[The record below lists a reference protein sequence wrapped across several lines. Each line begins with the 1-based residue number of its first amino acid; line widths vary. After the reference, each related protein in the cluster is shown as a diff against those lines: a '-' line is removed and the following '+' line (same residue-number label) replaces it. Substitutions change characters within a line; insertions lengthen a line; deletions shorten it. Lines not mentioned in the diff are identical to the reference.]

1 MENDTDKKP
10 DYGQIRMQSRNA
22 TRQRHASMEICH
34 RRVKINKRKTSKT
47 SIKKLYEL
55 GWATNYHHNYLLTCT
70 KNGATYSDISKIE
83 TYKDKNAEITEY
95 VPVWIADHYE
105 PRDISILTRHIKD
118 ENAKELKANIKS
130 LHTHKENGRKVGAI
144 RYSSGPRST
153 HLKEYGVDYKLLP
166 SKNSHKKN
174 RYVTIAK
181 VGRFPVTGG
190 ENIPD
195 DMELASAV
203 ILFEENEDIYIDIT
217 GYRPAGTRE
226 CERNERRNRRS
237 IVPKPTCGIDFNIY
251 DQIVTSDGDVH
262 AFSEPVS
269 EKLKRAQRKHQVSLD
284 AATERKAVGEFDGRP
299 RASRKC
305 RVALA
310 SANLH
315 RKNQIKDKAF
325 KEAAWL
331 LDHYEDVFYQDDDM
345 QSWIQ
350 ANSTYA
356 RELDAGITRQVMSRL
371 REAPHAHDIGRF
383 EATTKACGVC
393 GHIMV
398 DGIKPGV
405 SEWICDECLA
415 KLNRQVNAAEV
426 VRQVGLV
433 DYWDDIVA
441 GDGAFKV
448 SVSDFPAGTGD
459 FVRDLAVHRVAD
471 KVRIHEVHEVR
482 RAFQKVYSNLATV
495 VSQVVMMKQNNDDDY
510 YSF

>member
-1 MENDTDKKP
+1 MENNTP
-10 DYGQIRMQSRNA
+10 EEHDYGKIRMQSRNA
-22 TRQRHASMEICH
+22 TRRRHATMEVCH
-34 RRVKINKRKTSKT
+34 RRVKINKRKASKN
-47 SIKKLYEL
+47 SIKKLRSL

-70 KNGATYSDISKIE
+70 KNGASYSDISKIE
-83 TYKDKNAEITEY
+83 TYKDKNAAITEY
-95 VPVWIADHYE
+95 VPVWVGDHYE

-118 ENAKELKANIKS
+118 ENAKELKANIKG

-144 RYSSGPRST
+144 KYSSGPRST

-174 RYVTIAK
+174 RFITIAK
-181 VGRFPVTGG
+181 VGRFPITGG

-195 DMELASAV
+195 DMELANAA

-217 GYRPAGTRE
+217 GYRPTGTRE
-226 CERNERRNRRS
+226 RERDERRKRNG

-251 DQIVTSDGDVH
+251 DQIVTSDGAVH

-269 EKLKRAQRKHQVSLD
+269 DKLKKAQRKHQISLD
-284 AATERKAVGEFDGRP
+284 NAKARKAAGEFDGRP
-299 RASRKC
+299 MASRKC
-305 RVALA
+305 RVELA
-310 SANLH
+310 NANLH
-315 RKNQIKDKAF
+315 RKNKIKDKAF

-345 QSWIQ
+345 QSWMQ
-350 ANSTYA
+350 VNSTYA
-356 RELDAGITRQVMSRL
+356 RELDSGITRQVMSRL

-383 EATTKACGVC
+383 EATTKACGIC

-398 DGIKPGV
+398 DGVKPGV
-405 SEWICDECLA
+405 SEWVCDECLA
-415 KLNRQVNAAEV
+415 KLHRQVNAAEV

-448 SVSDFPAGTGD
+448 SVSDFPVGTEE
-459 FVRDLAVHRVAD
+459 FVRDLAAHRAAD
-471 KVRIHEVHEVR
+471 KARIHEVHEVR
-482 RAFQKVYSNLATV
+482 RAFQKAYADLATV
-495 VSQVVMMKQNNDDDY
+495 ISRVAMMEQNDDVDY
-510 YSF
+510 S